1 MSRVEVEQLTA
12 WLWCLRTPIVQAY
25 ALRERDGF
33 NLVDT
38 TTAGQEDEIL
48 AALAEIAGQPPRIR
62 EVLLTHGHDDH
73 IGAAAG
79 LRARTGARLVA
90 SCDEAG
96 VIARERPAPPPQL
109 ADWEVPL
116 FEQVTPNVPA
126 APPAVP
132 DRLVDPGD
140 RLGWEH
146 DAVIVTAPG
155 HIVGVFNADPT
166 VAAASARRL
175 ADLDAEIACFGHG
188 EPFRRDA
195 AARLAELAR

>member
-48 AALAEIAGQPPRIR
+48 AALAEIAGQPPRIH

-96 VIARERPAPPPQL
+96 VIVASGRAAAAARRLGSAAVRAGHAERARGAAGRSGPPRRSGRPAGIG
-109 ADWEVPL
+109 
-116 FEQVTPNVPA
+116 TRRC
-126 APPAVP
+126 
-132 DRLVDPGD
+132 DRHRSWPYRR
-140 RLGWEH
+140 RLQR
-146 DAVIVTAPG
+146 
-155 HIVGVFNADPT
+155 DPT